1 MTDKTESE
9 VTLYGINASPGICIG
24 QAYLL
29 YNEGVDVV
37 EKYFISKKY
46 LNSEIKRFKVAVKK
60 TKDELDKII
69 KETPIEL
76 RQHTHIIETHV
87 MMLKDKLMYDKVIE
101 TCTKELINAEWAVK
115 KVLSNL
121 HEMFK
126 NMPDSYL
133 QARASDIAQVAGRV
147 MSNLVG
153 SNKIDV
159 TSINKKVIL
168 VAHDLSPA
176 ETSQINL
183 EKVKGLVTDLGGKTS
198 HTSIIAHSLG
208 IPAVPAVGNATDK
221 IKNDDIIIVDGN
233 AGIVIVNPGE
243 NTLIRYQKRIAKYEQ
258 YKNKISFDSRLKA
271 KTTDGFDIRI
281 MCNIEQPD
289 ELGLVF
295 ANGGE
300 GIGLYRTEFEYLCSS
315 SFPTEDFQFE
325 KYKHVAESLSP
336 NPVIIR
342 TLDIN
347 GDKALTGSQDDKET
361 NPALGLRAIRYC
373 LERPEVFKTQLRAIL
388 RAAASGNISIL
399 FPMIS
404 NFDEIYKAKRFLS
417 ETADSLEKERK
428 VFKRDI
434 DIGIMIEVPSAV
446 VLADILA
453 DEVDFF
459 SIGTNDLI
467 QYALAIDR
475 GNKDVA
481 HMYNPLNPAVIRM
494 IKQIADV
501 AKSKKIKVHICGEMA
516 ADPVNIP
523 ILIGLGIHELS
534 MNPQSVPE
542 VKNMIRSIS
551 VKDAELSVQTI
562 INQKTCEGVKKVL
575 MDNYGKVFADKLY
588 TATD

>member
-243 NTLIRYQKRIAKYEQ
+243 NTLIRYQKQIAK
-258 YKNKISFDSRLKA
+258 
-271 KTTDGFDIRI
+271 
-281 MCNIEQPD
+281 
-289 ELGLVF
+289 
-295 ANGGE
+295 
-300 GIGLYRTEFEYLCSS
+300 
-315 SFPTEDFQFE
+315 
-325 KYKHVAESLSP
+325 
-336 NPVIIR
+336 
-342 TLDIN
+342 
-347 GDKALTGSQDDKET
+347 
-361 NPALGLRAIRYC
+361 
-373 LERPEVFKTQLRAIL
+373 
-388 RAAASGNISIL
+388 
-399 FPMIS
+399 
-404 NFDEIYKAKRFLS
+404 
-417 ETADSLEKERK
+417 
-428 VFKRDI
+428 
-434 DIGIMIEVPSAV
+434 
-446 VLADILA
+446 
-453 DEVDFF
+453 
-459 SIGTNDLI
+459 
-467 QYALAIDR
+467 
-475 GNKDVA
+475 
-481 HMYNPLNPAVIRM
+481 
-494 IKQIADV
+494 
-501 AKSKKIKVHICGEMA
+501 
-516 ADPVNIP
+516 
-523 ILIGLGIHELS
+523 
-534 MNPQSVPE
+534 
-542 VKNMIRSIS
+542 
-551 VKDAELSVQTI
+551 
-562 INQKTCEGVKKVL
+562 
-575 MDNYGKVFADKLY
+575 
-588 TATD
+588 